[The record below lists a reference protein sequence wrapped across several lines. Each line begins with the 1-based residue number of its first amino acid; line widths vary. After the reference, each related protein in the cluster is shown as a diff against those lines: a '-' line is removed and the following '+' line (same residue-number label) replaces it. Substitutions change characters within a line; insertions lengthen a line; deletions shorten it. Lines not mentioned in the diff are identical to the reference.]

1 MIFNLLCK
9 FEYKFGTLSIIIPH
23 TNGEPMELNLIKL
36 MFGKLLQALR
46 FDKPQPKDFGIQA
59 VNDREVEHFS
69 LKSDGLTIR
78 GKIMF
83 PGAKPSM
90 QYPALIICHG
100 IPGSGTPRASDDPGY
115 DSLLDRF
122 SGIGLAAVF
131 FNFRGCGDSEGDFD
145 MMGWTRDL
153 RAVVD
158 KVANTPH
165 IDPTRINL
173 LGFSGGAAA
182 AINVSADNSN
192 IFALASVCSP
202 ATFEI
207 FEKDP
212 NDILDDFRERGL
224 IKSIDFPKDV
234 NQWMNSFKEVQPE
247 KWIGFFKGKS
257 LLIVH
262 GDADELIP
270 LSQAEELYKKAP
282 AGIKE
287 LEIIHCGEHRL
298 RTNPECLQILED
310 WFIKTM
316 GWKR

>member
-1 MIFNLLCK
+1 
-9 FEYKFGTLSIIIPH
+9 
-23 TNGEPMELNLIKL
+23 MELNLIRV

-46 FDKPQPKDFGIQA
+46 FDKPSPRDFGIES
-59 VNDREVEHFS
+59 VNKREVEHFS
-69 LKSDGLTIR
+69 LKSDGITIR
-78 GKIMF
+78 GKVMF

-90 QYPALIICHG
+90 QYPVLIICHG
-100 IPGSGTPRASDDPGY
+100 IPGSGTPRSENDPGY

-122 SGIGLAAVF
+122 SGLGLASVF
-131 FNFRGCGDSEGDFD
+131 FNFRGCGDSDGDFD

-158 KVANTPH
+158 KVVNMPH
-165 IDPTRINL
+165 IDPTRVIL

-207 FEKDP
+207 FDKDP
-212 NDILDDFRERGL
+212 NEIIDDFRERG
-224 IKSIDFPKDV
+224 IIRRPDFPKDV
-234 NQWMNSFKEVQPE
+234 NQWMNAFREVQPE

-270 LSQAEELYKKAP
+270 LSQAEELFKKAP

-287 LEIIHCGEHRL
+287 LQIIHGGEHRL
-298 RTNPECLQILED
+298 RTNPSCLQILED
-310 WFIKTM
+310 WFIKTL
-316 GWKR
+316 GWKK

>member
-1 MIFNLLCK
+1 
-9 FEYKFGTLSIIIPH
+9 
-23 TNGEPMELNLIKL
+23 MELNLIKL

-46 FDKPQPKDFGIQA
+46 FDKPQPKDFGIQS

-83 PGAKPSM
+83 PGTKPSM

-100 IPGSGTPRASDDPGY
+100 IPGSGTPRSSDDPGY

-212 NDILDDFRERGL
+212 KDILDDFRERGL

-287 LEIIHCGEHRL
+287 LEIIHGGEHRL

>member
-59 VNDREVEHFS
+59 VNDREVEHFF

-282 AGIKE
+282 AGVKE